1 MRISLR
7 VKAHASKVSV
17 KKLENNSYTVSVT
30 EPPED
35 GKANRGVIRA
45 LAKHFKVPQSNI
57 NILSGHAV
65 RSKMVNIEK

>member
-1 MRISLR
+1 MRVNIR
-7 VKAHASKVSV
+7 VKAHASKVFV
-17 KKLENNSYTVSVT
+17 KKLGENSYTVSVT

-57 NILSGHAV
+57 NLVSGHSARV
-65 RSKMVNIEK
+65 KIVEIQN